1 MTKRPQAEVYI
12 HTMEQNNGEIFT
24 QGRRA
29 TSDLEKLSVWQGGS
43 AQFFIH
49 APSGVSSVQL
59 VIGSNAVDAEYDT
72 EKRCWRVYCRPSLF
86 AYAAS
91 YAYVVMALDEYG
103 NTTILGKGT
112 LVVKS
117 LLSSVGS
124 DDGVGYL
131 SAVLGTFDYDST
143 KSQFTLSTDKL
154 KYKDTG
160 TETHSGDCLLKVDK
174 DGYVSHDGND
184 SYNALY
190 DLKANHFDS
199 TSKAN
204 EGKGEIALKYTALAL
219 KADETLDAN
228 ATKAVVFKG
237 ASLAATSGKAELADV
252 AVLAPKSGEKDAKA
266 DNAPVADSAVGEN
279 EAAAA
284 KIARIG
290 TSSYAARAD
299 HVHPV
304 CTDMG
309 KATEETMTNGDSV
322 SGVSAVS
329 LDKTMWN
336 IGGDNGVCDSYCSR
350 VVISGTY
357 RFFIFRERKFSKA
370 GCLIYRGPEYV
381 AFRAK
386 HA

>member
-1 MTKRPQAEVYI
+1 M
-12 HTMEQNNGEIFT
+12 
-24 QGRRA
+24 
-29 TSDLEKLSVWQGGS
+29 
-43 AQFFIH
+43 
-49 APSGVSSVQL
+49 
-59 VIGSNAVDAEYDT
+59 
-72 EKRCWRVYCRPSLF
+72 
-86 AYAAS
+86 
-91 YAYVVMALDEYG
+91 
-103 NTTILGKGT
+103 
-112 LVVKS
+112 
-117 LLSSVGS
+117 
-124 DDGVGYL
+124 
-131 SAVLGTFDYDST
+131 
-143 KSQFTLSTDKL
+143 LSTDKL

-160 TETHSGDCLLKVDK
+160 TVEHSGDCLLKVDK

-190 DLKANHFDS
+190 DLKTNHFDS

-204 EGKGEIALKYTALAL
+204 DGKGEIALKYTALAL
-219 KADETLDAN
+219 KKDETLDAN

-237 ASLAATSGKAELADV
+237 ASLATTSGKAELADV
-252 AVLAPKSGEKDAKA
+252 AVLAPKTGESNAKA
-266 DNAPVADSAVGEN
+266 DNAPVADSAVGES
-279 EAAAA
+279 EADNA

-309 KATEETMTNGDSV
+309 KATEETMTGDSV

-336 IGGDNGVCDSYCSR
+336 IGGDNGVWDSYCSR

-357 RFFIFRERKFSKA
+357 RFFIFRKRKFSKA

-386 HA
+386 YA